1 MNRKFYQ
8 APTLVQERF
17 RAEQGFALS
26 VENGFEGPS
35 YGEEDVEW

>member
-1 MNRKFYQ
+1 MTKTFYLT
-8 APTLVQERF
+8 PSLEEERF

-26 VENGFEGPS
+26 VENGFNGPS